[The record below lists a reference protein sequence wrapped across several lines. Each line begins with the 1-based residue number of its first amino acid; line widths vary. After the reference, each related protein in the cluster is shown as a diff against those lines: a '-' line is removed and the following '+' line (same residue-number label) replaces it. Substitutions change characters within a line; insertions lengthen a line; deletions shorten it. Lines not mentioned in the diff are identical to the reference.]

1 MSEETVTSRLAQVI
15 YIIGS
20 IASVVFVIGS
30 IAAIIDYFDR
40 SYPFANETEI
50 IAMLALACVSYGSG
64 WSIRYVVTGNTKS
77 VIDRLKR

>member
-15 YIIGS
+15 YIIGCS
-20 IASVVFVIGS
+20 ASVVFIIVS
-30 IAAIIDYFDR
+30 IAIIIDIFRGNADPYELIMG
-40 SYPFANETEI
+40 A
-50 IAMLALACVSYGSG
+50 ALAYGSYLLG

>member
-15 YIIGS
+15 YIIGC
-20 IASVVFVIGS
+20 IASVVFVIGL
-30 IAAIIDYFDR
+30 IAAIINYIDS
-40 SYPFANETEI
+40 SYPDANEI

-64 WSIRYVVTGNTKS
+64 WSIRFIVTGNTKS